1 MTGSAPI
8 IGPRGRCFKVGGLP
22 SWTNQ
27 YRLLLTGLAYLL
39 LETMRRTALRGT
51 DLARSQ
57 CQRLRLRVLRI
68 GAVVTHNI
76 RTVAVRLSGA
86 YPDQALFRLLVQR
99 LTAG

>member
-1 MTGSAPI
+1 M
-8 IGPRGRCFKVGGLP
+8 
-22 SWTNQ
+22 
-27 YRLLLTGLAYLL
+27 
-39 LETMRRTALRGT
+39 

-57 CQRLRLRVLRI
+57 CHRLRLRVLRI
-68 GAVVTHNI
+68 GAVVTRNT